1 MESEIV
7 SAFIL
12 LPFFQSINAVTE
24 NADKIKYYQ
33 NIKLCFVLITK
44 PEM

>member
-24 NADKIKYYQ
+24 NAE
-33 NIKLCFVLITK
+33 NIKSCFVLITK